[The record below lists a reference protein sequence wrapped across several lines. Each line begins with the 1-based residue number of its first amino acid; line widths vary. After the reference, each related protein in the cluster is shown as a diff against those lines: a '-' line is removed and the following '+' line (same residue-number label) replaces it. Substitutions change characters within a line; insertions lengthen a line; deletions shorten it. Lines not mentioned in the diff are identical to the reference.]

1 MTDTI
6 KSYAVDSNRVVYPVT
21 VPYIERE
28 HIHVYVGTDPKVQ
41 LDYTWVTDTSIQLSA
56 GTDKVVTVRRI
67 TVPEVLDFKNNAW
80 MQESVLDRAFN
91 ITGYQAEEA
100 KDVADLLDPQAV
112 AQEVA
117 ALSTDI
123 AIQAAEIAVADAIAP
138 AVQARDDAQAQV
150 TLAAAEVTKAAAEVA
165 KASAHVTSA
174 QQAKEGA
181 ETALGGITNQLDLA
195 KAEVTKAEGEVAKA
209 VAETA
214 KCVAETTKCVAETA
228 KCVSARDVA
237 NQHVA
242 SANQHRTDA
251 YSYQEQAGTYAGAS
265 ASSASDA
272 AGEVTKAAAE
282 VTKAEA
288 EVTKAAQHA
297 AAAANSAAAADVT
310 KQSEVIDVSTHQV
323 STGTATGQ
331 IKVVR
336 VGDAVTV
343 TGDIL
348 FSSAIDVVSFDDL
361 LQPIIPAWARPFVN
375 VYGKGRHRTLG
386 EQVELQ
392 LMVSTSGWLTF
403 EFYNYQSGLAHNA
416 TDTHGFTITYAL
428 A

>member
-21 VPYIERE
+21 VPYIERA
-28 HIHVYVGTDPKVQ
+28 HIHVYVGTDPQVQ

-67 TVPEVLDFKNNAW
+67 TSPEVLDFKNNAW

-150 TLAAAEVTKAAAEVA
+150 TLAAAEVTKAEAEVA

-195 KAEVTKAEGEVAKA
+195 KAEVTKAEGEVTKA
-209 VAETA
+209 VAETT
-214 KCVAETTKCVAETA
+214 KCVAETAKCVAETA

-237 NQHVA
+237 NQHVT

-251 YSYQEQAGTYAGAS
+251 YSYQEQAGTYASAS
-265 ASSASDA
+265 ATSASNA
-272 AGEVTKAAAE
+272 AGEVTKAA
-282 VTKAEA
+282 A

-310 KQSEVIDVSTHQV
+310 QQSVTIDVSTHQV
-323 STGTATGQ
+323 STGSATGQ

-343 TGDIL
+343 TGDVL
-348 FSSAIDVVSFDDL
+348 FSSAIDVVSFDNL
-361 LQPIIPAWARPFVN
+361 LLPIIPAWARPFVN

-392 LMVSTSGWLTF
+392 LMVSTSGLITF
-403 EFYNYQSGLAHNA
+403 EFYNYQTGLAHNA